1 MTAAAQ
7 ESLFDVDVTEP
18 AYERHMSLD
27 ERFALFH
34 EANPAVYRALRHLAL
49 EYVRAGNRRVGA
61 KMLAEVVR
69 WRTSL
74 HPTTEVWAINNSY
87 VSRYARLLAAAEPE
101 LAGAFETRALTS
113 CS

>member
-1 MTAAAQ
+1 MTAVMQ
-7 ESLFDVDVTEP
+7 EALFEADITEP
-18 AYERHMSLD
+18 RYEHHMSLD

-34 EANPAVYRALRHLAL
+34 DQNPAVYRALRHLAL
-49 EYVRAGNRRVGA
+49 EYVRAGNKRVGA

-69 WRTSL
+69 WRTAL

-101 LAGAFETRALTS
+101 LAGAFETRALQS
-113 CS
+113 

>member
-1 MTAAAQ
+1 MTAVMQ
-7 ESLFDVDVTEP
+7 EALFEADITEP
-18 AYERHMSLD
+18 TYERHMSLD

-34 EANPAVYRALRHLAL
+34 DRNPAVYRALRHLAL
-49 EYVRAGNRRVGA
+49 EYVRAGNKRCGA

-74 HPTTEVWAINNSY
+74 HPTTEIWAINNSY

-101 LAGAFETRALTS
+101 LADAFQTRTLQS
-113 CS
+113 